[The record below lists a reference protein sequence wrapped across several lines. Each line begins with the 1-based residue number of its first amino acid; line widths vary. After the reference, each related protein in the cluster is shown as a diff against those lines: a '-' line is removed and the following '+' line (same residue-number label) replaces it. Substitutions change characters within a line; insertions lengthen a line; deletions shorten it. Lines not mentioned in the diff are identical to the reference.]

1 MHIGAQSTLNDDS
14 HPDTTSREDDGESV
28 TDVASQQTAISD
40 GRGWHHPVVVSTPRG
55 IRLPATSS
63 RKPPL
68 AIMSTVEQQLDDLQ
82 ATITSE
88 LPNDISVSSVKYE
101 GPELVIYTRDPK
113 KFARKGDLV
122 RKLAS
127 KLRKRITIRPDPGV
141 LSPPTEARAEIESVI
156 PEEAGVTDLDF
167 HVDTGEVVIEAEK
180 PGMVIGRHGST
191 LREITK
197 SVGWTPEVVRTP
209 PIESSTV
216 SNVRNFLKQERD
228 DRRNILERVGRQIH
242 REEMSDDEWVRITTL
257 GCCREVGRAAFIL
270 STPETRIL
278 IDCGDKPG
286 ADGEVPYLQVPE
298 ALGAGAQTIDAVVLT
313 HAHLDH
319 SAFIPLLFKYGYDG
333 PIYCTEPTRDL
344 MGLLTLDY
352 LDVAAKEGRTP
363 PYESEMVRE
372 AIKHCIPLEYGDVT
386 DIAPDVKLTFHNAGH
401 ILGSAVSHFHIGDG
415 LYNVCFSG
423 DIHYKDTRLFNGA
436 TNDFPRVETLV
447 LESTYG
453 GRNDYQ
459 TDQEDSE
466 RKLKEVIKQTA
477 DRGGKVVIPAFAV
490 GRSQEIM
497 LVIEEAMRNGDI
509 PEMPVHLD
517 GMIWEAT
524 AIHTTYPEYLR
535 DDLRDRIFHD
545 DENPFLAEQFNHIDE
560 GEDEREEVAS
570 GGPCIVLST
579 SGMVTG
585 GPIMSWLSHVG
596 PDPDSTLLF
605 VGYQAQGTLGRR
617 IQNGWDEIPTSEVG
631 SRGRNGNGGGRGTLQ
646 LNMHVETVDGFSG
659 HADRAG
665 LENFVRTM
673 NPRPEKV
680 LCVHGDERSTQ
691 DLSSALYHEFN
702 MRTFAPKNLETFR
715 FR

>member
-1 MHIGAQSTLNDDS
+1 
-14 HPDTTSREDDGESV
+14 
-28 TDVASQQTAISD
+28 
-40 GRGWHHPVVVSTPRG
+40 
-55 IRLPATSS
+55 
-63 RKPPL
+63 
-68 AIMSTVEQQLDDLQ
+68 MSTVERQLEDIHSTVEQEVPGDI
-82 ATITSE
+82 TITE
-88 LPNDISVSSVKYE
+88 VRYE

-113 KFARKGDLV
+113 RFARDGDLV
-122 RKLAS
+122 RRLAS
-127 KLRKRITIRPDPGV
+127 KLRKRITVRPDPGS
-141 LSPPTEARAEIESVI
+141 LAPAEKARAEVMRVI

-167 HVDTGEVVIEAEK
+167 HVDTGEVVIEAAK

-191 LREITK
+191 LREITQET
-197 SVGWTPEVVRTP
+197 GWTPEVVRTP

-216 SNVRNFLKQERD
+216 KNVRNFLKQERNE
-228 DRRNILERVGRQIH
+228 RRDILERIGRQIH
-242 REEMSDDEWVRITTL
+242 REKMSDDQWVRITTL

-286 ADGEVPYLQVPE
+286 SDDVPYLQVPE
-298 ALGAGAQTIDAVVLT
+298 ALGSGANSLDAVVLT

-319 SAFIPLLFKYGYDG
+319 SALVPLLFKYGYDG
-333 PIYCTEPTRDL
+333 PIYTTEPSRDL

-372 AIKHCIPLEYGDVT
+372 AIKHTIPLEYGDVT

-401 ILGSAVSHFHIGDG
+401 ILGSAISHFHIGDG
-415 LYNVCFSG
+415 LHNVAFSG

-436 TNDFPRVETLV
+436 VNNFPRVETLV

-466 RKLKEVIKQTA
+466 RKLKQVITETIEN
-477 DRGGKVVIPAFAV
+477 DGKVLIPAFAV

-497 LVIEEAMRNGDI
+497 LVLEEAMRSGDI
-509 PEMPVHLD
+509 PEVPVHLD

-535 DDLRDRIFHD
+535 DDLRERIFHED
-545 DENPFLAEQFNHIDE
+545 VNPFLAEQFNHIDA
-560 GEDEREEVAS
+560 GEDERQEVAD
-570 GGPCIVLST
+570 GDPCIVLST
-579 SGMVTG
+579 SGMMEG
-585 GPIMSWLSHVG
+585 GPVLSWLERIGS
-596 PDPDSTLLF
+596 DPDSTIVF
-605 VGYQAQGTLGRR
+605 VGYQAAGTLGSR
-617 IQNGWDEIPTSEVG
+617 IQNGRRDVPL
-631 SRGRNGNGGGRGTLQ
+631 RGPDGRSNSLTLK
-646 LNMHVETVDGFSG
+646 MGIETVDGFSG
-659 HADRAG
+659 HADRQG

-715 FR
+715 FV

>member
-1 MHIGAQSTLNDDS
+1 MSSVERQLEDLKAEITNEVPDDIS
-14 HPDTTSREDDGESV
+14 
-28 TDVASQQTAISD
+28 ISD
-40 GRGWHHPVVVSTPRG
+40 VR
-55 IRLPATSS
+55 
-63 RKPPL
+63 
-68 AIMSTVEQQLDDLQ
+68 
-82 ATITSE
+82 
-88 LPNDISVSSVKYE
+88 YE
-101 GPELVIYTRDPK
+101 GPELVVYTRNPK
-113 KFARKGDLV
+113 KFAQDGDLI
-122 RKLAS
+122 RRLAS
-127 KLRKRITIRPDPGV
+127 KLRKRITVRPDPDV
-141 LSPPTEARAEIESVI
+141 LSRPSEAREEIEAVI

-167 HVDTGEVVIEAEK
+167 HADTGEVVIEAAK

-191 LREITK
+191 LREITQR
-197 SVGWTPEVVRTP
+197 VGWTPEVVRTP

-216 SNVRNFLKQERD
+216 SNVRNFLKQEREE
-228 DRRNILERVGRQIH
+228 RRDILERIGRQIH
-242 REEMSDDEWVRITTL
+242 RRQMADEQWVRITTL
-257 GCCREVGRAAFIL
+257 GCCREVGRAAFVL
-270 STPETRIL
+270 STADTRIL

-286 ADGEVPYLQVPE
+286 AEGEVPYLQVPE
-298 ALGAGAQTIDAVVLT
+298 ALGAGASNLDAVVLT

-319 SAFIPLLFKYGYDG
+319 SALIPLLFKYGYDG

-352 LDVAAKEGRTP
+352 LDVAAKEGRAP

-372 AIKHCIPLEYGDVT
+372 AIKHCIPIEYGDVT

-415 LYNVCFSG
+415 LYNVAFSG
-423 DIHYKDTRLFNGA
+423 DIHYDDTRLFNGA
-436 TNDFPRVETLV
+436 VNEFPRVETLV
-447 LESTYG
+447 MESTYG

-459 TDQEDSE
+459 TDQEDAE
-466 RKLKEVIKQTA
+466 KQLVEVINEAYDK
-477 DRGGKVVIPAFAV
+477 GGKVLIPAFAV

-497 LVIEEAMRNGDI
+497 LVLEEAMRKGKI

-545 DENPFLAEQFNHIDE
+545 DENPFLADYFNHIDG
-560 GEDEREEVAS
+560 GEEERQEVTDGDQA
-570 GGPCIVLST
+570 IILST

-585 GPIMSWLSHVG
+585 GPIMSWLRHVG
-596 PDPDSTLLF
+596 SDPDSTMVF

-617 IQNGWDEIPTSEVG
+617 IQNGWDEIPIND
-631 SRGRNGNGGGRGTLQ
+631 RNGGGRSNTMTMKMDVQ
-646 LNMHVETVDGFSG
+646 TVDGFSG
-659 HADRAG
+659 HADRQG
-665 LENFVRTM
+665 LMNFVRTM

-680 LCVHGDERSTQ
+680 LCVHGDEKSTQ

-715 FR
+715 FK

>member
-1 MHIGAQSTLNDDS
+1 
-14 HPDTTSREDDGESV
+14 
-28 TDVASQQTAISD
+28 
-40 GRGWHHPVVVSTPRG
+40 
-55 IRLPATSS
+55 
-63 RKPPL
+63 
-68 AIMSTVEQQLDDLQ
+68 MSTVDRQLDDMRN
-82 ATITSE
+82 AIEDEVPSDITITE
-88 LPNDISVSSVKYE
+88 VTYE
-101 GPELVIYTRDPK
+101 GPELVVYTRNPK
-113 KFARKGDLV
+113 RFARNGDLI

-127 KLRKRITIRPDPGV
+127 KLRKRITVRPDPSV
-141 LSPPTEARAEIESVI
+141 LSRPDDAKAQIESVI
-156 PEEAGVTDLDF
+156 PENAGVTDLDF
-167 HVDTGEVVIEAEK
+167 HADTGEVVIEAEK

-191 LREITK
+191 LREITQK
-197 SVGWTPEVVRTP
+197 IGWTPEVVRTP

-228 DRRNILERVGRQIH
+228 ERRDILERIGRQIH
-242 REEMSDDEWVRITTL
+242 REEMSNDEWVRITTL
-257 GCCREVGRAAFIL
+257 GCCREVGRASFIL
-270 STPETRIL
+270 STPETRVL

-286 ADGEVPYLQVPE
+286 AEDEFPYLQVEE
-298 ALGAGAQTIDAVVLT
+298 ALGAGANTIDAVVLT

-319 SAFIPLLFKYGYDG
+319 SALIPLLFKYGYDG

-372 AIKHCIPLEYGDVT
+372 AIKHTIPLEYGDVT
-386 DIAPDVKLTFHNAGH
+386 DIAPDIKLTFHNAGH
-401 ILGSAVSHFHIGDG
+401 ILGSAISHFHIGDG
-415 LYNVCFSG
+415 LYNVAFSG
-423 DIHYKDTRLFNGA
+423 DIHYEDTRLFNGA
-436 TNDFPRVETLV
+436 VNEFPRVETLV

-466 RKLKEVIKQTA
+466 RKLKHVIRNA
-477 DRGGKVVIPAFAV
+477 IERDGKVLIPAFAV

-497 LVIEEAMRNGDI
+497 LVLEEAMRSGDI
-509 PEMPVHLD
+509 PTVPVHLD

-535 DDLRDRIFHD
+535 DDLRDRIFHED
-545 DENPFLAEQFNHIDE
+545 ANPFLADQFNHIDG
-560 GEDEREEVAS
+560 GEEERQDVAD
-570 GGPCIVLST
+570 GDPAIILST

-585 GPIMSWLSHVG
+585 GPIMSWLEHLG
-596 PDPDSTLLF
+596 PDPQSTLVF

-617 IQNGWDEIPTSEVG
+617 IQNGWDEIPIG
-631 SRGRNGNGGGRGTLQ
+631 NDNGRGRGRGGTLS
-646 LNMHVETVDGFSG
+646 LKMNVETVDGFSG
-659 HADRAG
+659 HADRQG

-680 LCVHGDERSTQ
+680 LCVHGDESSVQ
-691 DLSSALYHEFN
+691 DFSSALYHEFN

-715 FR
+715 FY